1 MYLRL
6 VNDILVKMRKRISEI
21 MKLQI
26 SAIFLVGAG
35 ITFSLSTFNENL
47 NILTLVYL
55 VLSLINFI
63 QYKSKEK
70 GQ

>member
-1 MYLRL
+1 
-6 VNDILVKMRKRISEI
+6 
-21 MKLQI
+21 MKLLI